1 MKKIF
6 IVILFFFSFS
16 VKAQHI
22 ELALQAYGGLFHFS
36 GGTTSSES
44 AVNLASSIYGQSPNN
59 NPFGSNNAFSYGFGA
74 RATLVKKSGFIF
86 GLSAGYELLRSSL
99 AISSVYINSNISGNA
114 FYDIISSYQINAS
127 GQTILTSKQV
137 IMSPF
142 IGYRIK
148 VNKVKIDFMPG
159 VDFGFNL
166 KSTEADQASD
176 TNGNNYFTS
185 TNLQRLPTDL
195 RLKFGAAMSFLNYGL
210 TAGFSQGLTNL
221 NKNTANNSAN
231 SEFLQ
236 LGISYKLL

>member
-86 GLSAGYELLRSSL
+86 GLSAGYESLRSSL
-99 AISSVYINSNISGNA
+99 AISSVYINSNISGNT

-127 GQTILTSKQV
+127 GQTILTSNQL

-176 TNGNNYFTS
+176 TNGNNYFDWTYKGKK
-185 TNLQRLPTDL
+185 QRT
-195 RLKFGAAMSFLNYGL
+195 AAMSFLNYGL